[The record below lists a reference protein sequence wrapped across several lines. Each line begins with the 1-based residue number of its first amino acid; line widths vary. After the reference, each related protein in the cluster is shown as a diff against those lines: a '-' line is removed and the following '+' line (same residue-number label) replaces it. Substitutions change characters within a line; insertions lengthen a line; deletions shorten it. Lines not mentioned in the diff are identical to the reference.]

1 MLHTYHNLSELYGG
15 KKLYYT
21 ATTYK
26 DFATRYNPVTPAF
39 TKGEYSTACGDIDSF
54 YTYYVWLLHNAP
66 AYCTSLRHIARSSS
80 KRNKQRLESM
90 PDCTIDIVY
99 DSDIICS
106 VTIHKGICSIMMN
119 DDNSRSGARVRLMPF
134 ELLQEDIHIC
144 KDCGC
149 CIEGCIPYVSCECF
163 GTIETPLGTFTKVEF
178 ITRIVNAF
186 YHPERMPI
194 LADGTKGTK
203 SASGSKRVVH
213 SPCKRVVFVRAHY
226 VHPKKGKAY
235 LRREHYRGFPDKIK
249 RTAF

>member
-1 MLHTYHNLSELYGG
+1 MLCTYHNLSELYGG
-15 KKLYYT
+15 KRLYYT
-21 ATTYK
+21 ATTHE
-26 DFATRYNPVTPAF
+26 DFTTRYNPVTPAF
-39 TKGEYSTACGDIDSF
+39 IKGKQSVDQECIDSF
-54 YTYYVWLLHNAP
+54 YTDYVWLLHHAP
-66 AYCTSLRHIARSSS
+66 AYCTSLRHIVRSSS
-80 KRNKQRLESM
+80 KRNKERLESM

-106 VTIHKGICSIMMN
+106 VTVYKGTCSIMTN
-119 DDNSRSGARVRLMPF
+119 DDGSRSGARVHLMPF
-134 ELLQEDIHIC
+134 ELLREDTHIC
-144 KDCGC
+144 KECGA

-194 LADGTKGTK
+194 LVGTSKTTK
-203 SASGSKRVVH
+203 VGSSSKRVVH
-213 SPCKRVVFVRAHY
+213 SPCEKVVFVRAHY
-226 VHPKKGKAY
+226 VHPKHGKTY